1 MKLFFTFSRHTPV
14 YLSVALLLAAVLF
27 SSNQIGVSG
36 KSIAGCGGG
45 GCHTYSINTTMSMTG
60 IPANGYANGQTYNM
74 FLTVSNNAKYKAG
87 FNMSVS
93 TGTLGAGAG
102 MSLVSPTEL
111 KHTAPLLMNNGNAIW
126 SFTWTAP
133 ASGTAPVTFYV
144 AGNAVDTSGTS
155 SGDAFNTAQFNYTA
169 ELLISVPIIANVI
182 TTGVTDTSFTATAD
196 VNPGNAATA
205 PYIEYGPTTSYGNTT
220 GMSPAILN
228 GATPLPTNVTITGLT
243 PGGSYHYRIKATNSN
258 GTVYSQ
264 DKLVVLTST
273 PNAINTININTVR
286 LYPNPVHDVLYCDGL
301 LNEQIV
307 NIQVYNSLGVLM
319 PTPLYT
325 NKPNSLQVSAL
336 LPGKYILHLQTKKG
350 MYKTSFVKW

>member
-1 MKLFFTFSRHTPV
+1 MTLFSTSSRHTPV
-14 YLSVALLLAAVLF
+14 YVSVALLLAAVLF

-36 KSIAGCGGG
+36 KSIVGCGGG
-45 GCHTYSINTTMSMTG
+45 GCHTYSINTTMGMTG
-60 IPANGYANGQTYNM
+60 IPASGYANGQTYTL
-74 FLTVSNNAKYKAG
+74 FLTVSNNAKFKAG

-102 MSLVSPTEL
+102 MALVTPTEL

-169 ELLISVPIIANVI
+169 ELLSSAPIIANVI

-205 PYIEYGPTTSYGNTT
+205 PTIEYGPTTSYGSTT

-243 PGGSYHYRIKATNSN
+243 PGGSYHYRIKASNAN
-258 GTVYSQ
+258 GTVYSP

-273 PNAINTININTVR
+273 PNAIHTININTVR

>member
-1 MKLFFTFSRHTPV
+1 MTLFSISTRHTPV

-36 KSIAGCGGG
+36 KSIVGCGGG
-45 GCHTYSINTTMSMTG
+45 GCHTYSINTTIGMTG
-60 IPANGYANGQTYNM
+60 IPASGYANGQTYTM
-74 FLTVSNNAKYKAG
+74 FLTVGNNAKFKAG
-87 FNMSVS
+87 FNLSVS

-102 MSLVSPTEL
+102 MALVTPTEL
-111 KHTAPLLMNNGNAIW
+111 KHTAPLMMNNGNAIW

-133 ASGTAPVTFYV
+133 ASGTTPVTFYA

-169 ELLISVPIIANVI
+169 ELLSTAPIIANVI

-205 PYIEYGPTTSYGNTT
+205 PYIEYGLTTNYGSTT

-243 PGGSYHYRIKATNSN
+243 PGASYHYRIKASNAN
-258 GTVYSQ
+258 GTVYSP

-273 PNAINTININTVR
+273 PNAINTISIKELSV
-286 LYPNPVHDVLYCDGL
+286 YPNPVHDVLYINGL

-307 NIQVYNSLGVLM
+307 NINVFNMQGVLM
-319 PTPLYT
+319 PTPWYA
-325 NKPNSLQVSAL
+325 NKPNSLQVSTLMPGNYL
-336 LPGKYILHLQTKKG
+336 LQVQTKKG
-350 MYKTSFVKW
+350 NYKASFVKW